1 MAKFDGTSLLFD
13 WYLGASSFEEAGFN
27 LSKSYAS
34 IESDSSNNLAIKGSS
49 NIWGN
54 DYRIITS
61 YQLDR
66 GNEVSG
72 EMNFQKGRLSVSDI

>member
-34 IESDSSNNLAIKGSS
+34 IERDSSNSLAIKEAAIFGGMTTGLSPH
-49 NIWGN
+49 
-54 DYRIITS
+54 TS
-61 YQLDR
+61 WTEAMWSQ
-66 GNEVSG
+66 V
-72 EMNFQKGRLSVSDI
+72 K